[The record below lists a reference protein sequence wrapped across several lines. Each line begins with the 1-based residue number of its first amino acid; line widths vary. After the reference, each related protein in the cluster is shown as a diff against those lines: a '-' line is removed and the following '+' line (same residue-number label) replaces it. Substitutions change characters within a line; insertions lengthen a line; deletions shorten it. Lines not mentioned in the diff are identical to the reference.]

1 MFYRFLLAMLL
12 VIPVNAVSNT
22 ELTEQQVRELLKVK
36 MRTVEL
42 LAFNPTLVNAVRKQ
56 NEQNLDLQQIKI
68 RDEKWR
74 KSKQMTP
81 FKLSM
86 QVNKAGRL
94 LKRTVATNAS
104 INEAFL
110 TDNKGANVAAYPA
123 TSDYWQGDEEKWS
136 ASFNEGS
143 GVMFIGPVEKD
154 ASTNTY
160 AVQIS
165 APVKDQKKTI
175 GVLVVGVTLKYM
187 ESRHARR

>member
-56 NEQNLDLQQIKI
+56 NEQNLDLQQIKM